1 MVEKEYDA
9 KRAREERE
17 NLMTHYE
24 KLLKDKVSELSVE
37 KRETAAIREAMSRV
51 TPSKRNSGNE
61 QEVASLREQ
70 NASLREELMKKS
82 EVIR

>member
-1 MVEKEYDA
+1 MVETEYDA

-24 KLLKDKVSELSVE
+24 KLLKEKVSELSVE

-70 NASLREELMKKS
+70 VAALREELMKKS

>member
-1 MVEKEYDA
+1 MVEREYDA

-17 NLMTHYE
+17 NLMSHYE
-24 KLLKDKVSELSVE
+24 RLLKEKVSELSVE

-51 TPSKRNSGNE
+51 TPSKRHSGNE
-61 QEVASLREQ
+61 QELANLKEEVA
-70 NASLREELMKKS
+70 ALREELKKKS